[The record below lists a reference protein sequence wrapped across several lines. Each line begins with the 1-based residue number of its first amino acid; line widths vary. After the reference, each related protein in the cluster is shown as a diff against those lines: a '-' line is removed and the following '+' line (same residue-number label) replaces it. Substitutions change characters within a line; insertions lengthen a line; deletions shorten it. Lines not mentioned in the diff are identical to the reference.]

1 MSNSAFISEL
11 IALRP
16 TLPGPVPQLA
26 IRLAMVAAIERAR
39 TVWPRQ
45 EGPLS

>member
-1 MSNSAFISEL
+1 MSNAECMREL

-16 TLPGPVPQLA
+16 KLPGPVPQLA
-26 IRLAMVAAIERAR
+26 IRLALIAAAERAR